1 MIKPNPFKDAD
12 ADRAEIWDML
22 VAKDILAYTKADWSM
37 VENDFLEDEFFAVNA
52 GFDND
57 PGKWNLAFSRFENYR
72 DSWLEAAKA
81 SVETEYAEPL
91 EEAVHKLTT
100 LKQIEI
106 KDGKAIAR
114 KQFDG
119 TIQVVGKEPEVLKW
133 QTLYYLKKTE
143 AGWKIVGFTGY
154 LPYTK

>member
-1 MIKPNPFKDAD
+1 MIKPNPFKGSD

-52 GFDND
+52 GFDSD
-57 PGKWNLAFSRFENYR
+57 PGNWNLAFSLFENYR
-72 DSWLEAAKA
+72 DSWLEAARA

-91 EEAVHKLTT
+91 ESAVHKLTT
-100 LKQIEI
+100 LEQIEI

-114 KQFDG
+114 KQFNG
-119 TIQVVGKEPEVLKW
+119 TIQVVGKEPEVLNW
-133 QTLYYLKKTE
+133 QTLYYLKKTHD
-143 AGWKIVGFTGY
+143 GWKIVGFTGY
-154 LPYTK
+154 LPYTA

>member
-1 MIKPNPFKDAD
+1 MIKPNPFKDSD

-52 GFDND
+52 GFDSD
-57 PGKWNLAFSRFENYR
+57 PGNWNLAFSLFENYR

-81 SVETEYAEPL
+81 NVETEYAEPL
-91 EEAVHKLTT
+91 ADAVHKLTT
-100 LKQIEI
+100 LEQIEI

-119 TIQVVGKEPEVLKW
+119 TIQVVGKTPEVLKW
-133 QTLYYLKKTE
+133 QTLYYLKKTPN
-143 AGWKIVGFTGY
+143 GWKIVGFTGY
-154 LPYTK
+154 LPYT